1 MKNSN
6 DPASVP
12 NSNELT
18 QSQTTKLASL
28 LALAAG
34 AAAMPQTTE
43 ADVIYTDLSA
53 NPALVGFGTG
63 FGSGYSITNL
73 PGTAQI
79 GLKTNTASTLAGTA
93 RLITVFQQAGY
104 ARFKTLSHFA
114 LPASANKL
122 WNQILGNAN
131 NAGRV
136 AVATFSG
143 HYPGSYDHLYLPF
156 EFKDSTAGNAL
167 RFGWMQVT
175 LSNPSNGGNPS
186 LTLFGYAYDD
196 TGAQIP
202 MGALGVPEPSS
213 VGMMVLGALTLGA
226 AGVRNWRGNKNP
238 KSEDQDPKE
247 ARNPKA

>member
-1 MKNSN
+1 MKNST
-6 DPASVP
+6 DPASPP
-12 NSNELT
+12 NSCAELHGE
-18 QSQTTKLASL
+18 SAKLISL

-34 AAAMPQTTE
+34 AVAMPQNSE
-43 ADVIYTDLSA
+43 ADIIYTDLSS
-53 NPALVGFGTG
+53 NPALVGFGSG
-63 FGSGYSITNL
+63 FGSSYTITNL

-79 GLKTNTASTLAGTA
+79 GLKTHTVMTLASTA
-93 RLITVFQQAGY
+93 RLISVFQQAGY

-114 LPASANKL
+114 LPASMNKL
-122 WNQILGNAN
+122 WNQIVGNAN
-131 NAGRV
+131 NVGRV

-156 EFKDSTAGNAL
+156 EFRDSTSGNAL

-175 LSNPSNGGNPS
+175 LSNPSNAGDPS

-213 VGMMVLGALTLGA
+213 LGMMVLGALTLGA
-226 AGVRNWRGNKNP
+226 AGVRNWRRNRNP
-238 KSEDQDPKE
+238 KSE
-247 ARNPKA
+247 